1 MFNLNRSSSNRW
13 YINSTL
19 EKANFSGILRFGGG
33 LLELI
38 DGLRPIRRLILWKI
52 TKAHLMG
59 GMQVE
64 FSTTLLI
71 LGEGD
76 LLKREDALLAT

>member
-1 MFNLNRSSSNRW
+1 MFNLNWSPSNRW
-13 YINSTL
+13 YINSIL
-19 EKANFSGILRFGGG
+19 EKANLSGILRFGGG

-59 GMQVE
+59 WHACGV
-64 FSTTLLI
+64 
-71 LGEGD
+71 
-76 LLKREDALLAT
+76 

>member
-1 MFNLNRSSSNRW
+1 MFNLNRSPSNRW

-19 EKANFSGILRFGGG
+19 EKANLSGILRFGGG

-59 GMQVE
+59 WHACGV
-64 FSTTLLI
+64 
-71 LGEGD
+71 
-76 LLKREDALLAT
+76 